1 MCAGDDKTDEDMV
14 SYWRSSS
21 AFPRPLLT
29 LDPPQ
34 FHSMARIFSTATP
47 GVAPT
52 ISPPAS
58 LALFPSL
65 TDGTDMPEPGRAEA
79 VESKLDPGSM
89 YMIAIEAR
97 EVR

>member
-1 MCAGDDKTDEDMV
+1 
-14 SYWRSSS
+14 
-21 AFPRPLLT
+21 
-29 LDPPQ
+29 
-34 FHSMARIFSTATP
+34 MARIFSTATP

-65 TDGTDMPEPGRAEA
+65 TNGTDMPEPGRASA

-97 EVR
+97 EVSLFLGEAENGLVTRADHLSFNSHKARA